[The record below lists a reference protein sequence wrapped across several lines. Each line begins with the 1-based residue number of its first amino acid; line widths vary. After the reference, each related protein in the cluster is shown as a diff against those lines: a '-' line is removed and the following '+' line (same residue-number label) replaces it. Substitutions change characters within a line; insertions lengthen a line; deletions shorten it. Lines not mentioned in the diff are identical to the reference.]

1 MEEALETG
9 VQSLGWDDP
18 LEEGLATRSSILAWE
33 MPQTGAWWAIV
44 HRVRKSW
51 TRLKQLSMHALIL
64 QTWNIH
70 LVPDAM
76 PVFKR

>member
-9 VQSLGWDDP
+9 VQSLDWDDP

-51 TRLKQLSMHALIL
+51 T
-64 QTWNIH
+64 
-70 LVPDAM
+70 
-76 PVFKR
+76 